1 VDRGLG
7 KGAFLH
13 RYEGDDGL
21 PGPEGAFLL
30 CSFWLVESLAKCGQM
45 DRALDRWRSLLDAA
59 GPLLLFSEQFDPATN
74 QPLGNYPQ
82 AFTHIGVL
90 RAALA
95 LGLVGSDR

>member
-1 VDRGLG
+1 MDSALG
-7 KGAFLH
+7 H
-13 RYEGDDGL
+13 
-21 PGPEGAFLL
+21 
-30 CSFWLVESLAKCGQM
+30 W
-45 DRALDRWRSLLDAA
+45 RALLDSA
-59 GPLLLFSEQFDPATN
+59 GPLLLFSEEFDPTAN